1 MRGGGTLLSSNLKG
15 FTLAEV
21 LVTLGIIGVVAAL
34 TMPSVISNYKEK
46 ETIAKLKK
54 TYSVLSQAYI
64 TAFNKYGSPDEW
76 TWGPLVYPV
85 PQTLA
90 GYLRENLKVIK
101 VCDNG
106 SCFPDVMYTRLNG
119 TKHVNYSKEGSNF
132 ASFVLQDGT
141 LFLFWSSGSCSASHK
156 TCGFI
161 YTDINGKYPP
171 NQWGRDM
178 FGFVLTPTNI
188 IPFGIEGYEYPF
200 STSCNKNRDSYLNGI
215 GCTAWVIQNE
225 NMDYLHCDDLT
236 WNGKTKCK

>member
-1 MRGGGTLLSSNLKG
+1 M
-15 FTLAEV
+15 
-21 LVTLGIIGVVAAL
+21 VTLGIIGVVAAL

-106 SCFPDVMYTRLNG
+106 SCFPDV
-119 TKHVNYSKEGSNF
+119 
-132 ASFVLQDGT
+132 
-141 LFLFWSSGSCSASHK
+141 
-156 TCGFI
+156 
-161 YTDINGKYPP
+161 
-171 NQWGRDM
+171 
-178 FGFVLTPTNI
+178 
-188 IPFGIEGYEYPF
+188 
-200 STSCNKNRDSYLNGI
+200 
-215 GCTAWVIQNE
+215 CTHA
-225 NMDYLHCDDLT
+225 
-236 WNGKTKCK
+236 